1 MYELLN
7 KINQLIA
14 TNQKFAMATV
24 TQTWG
29 SAPRP
34 IGSMLLIAEDDTM
47 SGSVSGGCVEGA
59 VVRLAREVLLENT
72 PKLVSFGVS
81 DDEAWA
87 VGLSCGGSI
96 EVFIEPFFAFEE
108 PKMWEI
114 LRGCLEE
121 NEGAVLL
128 TKLKGE
134 GSEHLLFLENN
145 EVIVD
150 TISNELI
157 SNELISN
164 ELISNELINT
174 ELISDNLI
182 TDKLISDKSINLKL
196 ISDALLIR
204 NDALISN
211 AYLAY
216 EQRKTN
222 KLTLQN
228 GDSWFIQVFPPKHHL
243 VIIGAAHITV
253 DLVHLAHYFGFETT
267 VIDPRGIFANKTD
280 FPTPPNALHVDWPAE
295 ILPEIPLNA
304 YTYVVLLTH
313 DPKIDDQALHL
324 LLRSKVAYIGALGS
338 KKTHEKRVKRLTEA
352 GFSSEEINKINAPVG
367 VNINAKS
374 AREIALSIMGALV
387 KAKNEFL

>member
-1 MYELLN
+1 MNELLN
-7 KINQLIA
+7 KINELIDN
-14 TNQKFAMATV
+14 NQKFATATV
-24 TQTWG
+24 TNTWG

-34 IGSMLLIAEDDTM
+34 IGSMLLIAEDGTM

-72 PKLVSFGVS
+72 PKLVNFGVS

-96 EVFIEPFFAFEE
+96 EVFIEPFLAFENSE
-108 PKMWEI
+108 MWDI
-114 LRGCLEE
+114 LRGCLTG
-121 NEGAVLL
+121 NKGAILL
-128 TKLKGE
+128 TQLSDKGN
-134 GSEHLLFLENN
+134 EHLLFLENN

-150 TISNELI
+150 NANEL
-157 SNELISN
+157 LM
-164 ELISNELINT
+164 SNELINNKSINT
-174 ELISDNLI
+174 QSISDNLI
-182 TDKLISDKSINLKL
+182 NDE
-196 ISDALLIR
+196 LLIR
-204 NDALISN
+204 NDLLINN

-222 KLTLQN
+222 KLTLEN
-228 GDSWFIQVFPPKHHL
+228 GDKWFIQVFPPKHKL
-243 VIIGAAHITV
+243 IIIGAAHITV

-295 ILPEIPLNA
+295 ILPEMPLNA
-304 YTYVVLLTH
+304 YTYAVLLTH
-313 DPKIDDQALHL
+313 DPKIDDQALHI

-352 GFSSEEINKINAPVG
+352 GFSLDDINKINAPVG

-374 AREIALSIMGALV
+374 AREIALSIIGALI

>member
-1 MYELLN
+1 MNELLD
-7 KINQLIA
+7 KINQLVS
-14 TNQKFAMATV
+14 TKQKFATATV
-24 TQTWG
+24 TNTWG

-34 IGSMLLIAEDDTM
+34 IGSMMLIAEDGTM

-59 VVRLAREVLLENT
+59 VVRLAREALLENK
-72 PKLVSFGVS
+72 PKLVTFGVS

-96 EVFIEPFFAFEE
+96 EVFIEPFLAFEE
-108 PKMWEI
+108 AEMWEI

-121 NEGAVLL
+121 NQGAVLL
-128 TKLKGE
+128 TKLSDSE
-134 GSEHLLFLENN
+134 AEHLLVLPNTDEVVADAAN
-145 EVIVD
+145 ESLI
-150 TISNELI
+150 INEA
-157 SNELISN
+157 STTDES
-164 ELISNELINT
+164 LIN
-174 ELISDNLI
+174 
-182 TDKLISDKSINLKL
+182 KV
-196 ISDALLIR
+196 LLIR
-204 NDALISN
+204 NDFILNN
-211 AYLAY
+211 ARQSYA
-216 EQRKTN
+216 QRKT
-222 KLTLQN
+222 KRFELET
-228 GDSWFIQVFPPKHHL
+228 GEKWFAQVFPPKHHL

-267 VIDPRGIFANKTD
+267 VIDPRGIFAHKTD

-304 YTYVVLLTH
+304 YTYAVLLTH

-338 KKTHEKRVKRLTEA
+338 KKTHEKRVKRLTDA
-352 GFSSEEINKINAPVG
+352 GFSLDDINKINAPVG

-374 AREIALSIMGALV
+374 AREIALSIIGALV

>member
-1 MYELLN
+1 MQELLN

-14 TNQKFAMATV
+14 ENQKFATATV

-34 IGSMLLIAEDDTM
+34 IGSMMLIAEDGTM

-59 VVRLAREVLLENT
+59 VVRLAAQVLLENT
-72 PKLVSFGVS
+72 PKLVTFGVS

-96 EVFIEPFFAFEE
+96 EVFIEPFLAFEE
-108 PKMWEI
+108 AEMWEI
-114 LRGCLEE
+114 LRGCLER

-128 TKLKGE
+128 TKLSDDKA
-134 GSEHLLFLENN
+134 EHLLVLPNSS
-145 EVIVD
+145 EVIAD
-150 TISNELI
+150 TANESLI
-157 SNELISN
+157 TNEASITD
-164 ELISNELINT
+164 EALIN
-174 ELISDNLI
+174 
-182 TDKLISDKSINLKL
+182 KV
-196 ISDALLIR
+196 LLIR
-204 NDALISN
+204 NDFILSN
-211 AYLAY
+211 ARQCY
-216 EQRKTN
+216 EQRKT
-222 KLTLQN
+222 KRLELET
-228 GDSWFIQVFPPKHHL
+228 GEKWFAQVFPPKHHL

-267 VIDPRGIFANKTD
+267 VIDPRGIFATKTD
-280 FPTPPNALHVDWPAE
+280 FPTPPNALHIDWPAE

-304 YTYVVLLTH
+304 YTYAVLLTH

-324 LLRSKVAYIGALGS
+324 LLRSNVAYIGALGS
-338 KKTHEKRVKRLTEA
+338 KKTHEKRVKRLTDA
-352 GFSSEEINKINAPVG
+352 GFSSEDIAKINAPVG

-374 AREIALSIMGALV
+374 AREIALSIIGAVV

>member
-1 MYELLN
+1 MQELLN
-7 KINQLIA
+7 KINQLVT
-14 TNQKFAMATV
+14 TNQKFATATV
-24 TQTWG
+24 TNTWG

-34 IGSMLLIAEDDTM
+34 TGSMMLIAEDGTM

-59 VVRLAREVLLENT
+59 VVRLAAQVLLENK

-96 EVFIEPFFAFEE
+96 EVFIEPFLAFEE
-108 PKMWEI
+108 PEMWEI
-114 LRGCLEE
+114 LRGYLTD
-121 NEGAVLL
+121 NQGAVLL
-128 TKLKGE
+128 TKLNDNQGE
-134 GSEHLLFLENN
+134 HILVLPDTHEVVTDTVNEKLFENIFNEKIFADPTLLTH
-145 EVIVD
+145 D
-150 TISNELI
+150 ELLR
-157 SNELISN
+157 NDL
-164 ELISNELINT
+164 LINT
-174 ELISDNLI
+174 ACD
-182 TDKLISDKSINLKL
+182 T
-196 ISDALLIR
+196 
-204 NDALISN
+204 
-211 AYLAY
+211 Y
-216 EQRKTN
+216 EQRKT
-222 KLTLQN
+222 KTFETA
-228 GDSWFIQVFPPKHHL
+228 DKDKWFAQVLPPKHHL

-304 YTYVVLLTH
+304 YTYAVLLTH

-352 GFSSEEINKINAPVG
+352 GFSLEEINKINAPVG
-367 VNINAKS
+367 VNVNAKS
-374 AREIALSIMGALV
+374 AREIALSIIGALI

>member
-1 MYELLN
+1 MNELLN
-7 KINQLIA
+7 KINQLIS
-14 TNQKFAMATV
+14 TNQKFATATV

-34 IGSMLLIAEDDTM
+34 IGSMMLIAEDGTM

-59 VVRLAREVLLENT
+59 VVRLAREVLLENR

-96 EVFIEPFFAFEE
+96 EVFIEPFLAFEE
-108 PKMWEI
+108 PEMWEI
-114 LRGCLEE
+114 LRGCLEK
-121 NEGAVLL
+121 NEGTILL
-128 TKLKGE
+128 TNLTDSKA
-134 GSEHLLFLENN
+134 EHLLVLPNSKEVVADKANELLLENEASVDNPLIDSDLLMN
-145 EVIVD
+145 EI
-150 TISNELI
+150 
-157 SNELISN
+157 
-164 ELISNELINT
+164 
-174 ELISDNLI
+174 
-182 TDKLISDKSINLKL
+182 
-196 ISDALLIR
+196 LLIR
-204 NDALISN
+204 NDFIIKHAFQC
-211 AYLAY
+211 Y
-216 EQRKTN
+216 EQRKT
-222 KLTLQN
+222 KCVEVPT
-228 GDSWFIQVFPPKHHL
+228 GEKWFAQVFPPKHHL

-304 YTYVVLLTH
+304 YTYAVLLTH
-313 DPKIDDQALHL
+313 DPKIDDQALHI

-338 KKTHEKRVKRLTEA
+338 KKTHEKRTKRLTEA
-352 GFSSEEINKINAPVG
+352 GFSTEEIGKINAPVG
-367 VNINAKS
+367 VNIHAKS
-374 AREIALSIMGALV
+374 AREIALSIIGALV

>member
-1 MYELLN
+1 MNELLN

-14 TNQKFAMATV
+14 NNQKFATATV
-24 TQTWG
+24 TNTWG

-34 IGSMLLIAEDDTM
+34 IGSMLLISEDGTM

-96 EVFIEPFFAFEE
+96 EVLIERFWAFEE
-108 PKMWEI
+108 PKMWQI
-114 LRGCLEE
+114 LRGCLTD
-121 NEGAVLL
+121 NEGVVLL
-128 TKLKGE
+128 TKLNDSKAEHILVLPNSGE
-134 GSEHLLFLENN
+134 IVAATANELLLEN
-145 EVIVD
+145 EALVAD
-150 TISNELI
+150 ES
-157 SNELISN
+157 
-164 ELISNELINT
+164 LIN
-174 ELISDNLI
+174 N
-182 TDKLISDKSINLKL
+182 
-196 ISDALLIR
+196 ALLIR
-204 NDALISN
+204 NDLILNN
-211 AYLAY
+211 ARQCY
-216 EQRKTN
+216 EQRKT
-222 KLTLQN
+222 KRLELET
-228 GDSWFIQVFPPKHHL
+228 GEKWFAQVFPPKHHL

-253 DLVHLAHYFGFETT
+253 DLVHFAHYFGFETT

-280 FPTPPNALHVDWPAE
+280 FPTPPNVLHVDWPAE

-304 YTYVVLLTH
+304 YTYAVLLTH

-338 KKTHEKRVKRLTEA
+338 KKTHEKRVKRLTDA
-352 GFSSEEINKINAPVG
+352 GFSSEEIGKINAPVG

-374 AREIALSIMGALV
+374 AREIALSIIGALI